1 MLKISYEKKK
11 LILIIFIQLTFIS
24 CKNQAKYFE
33 AKEIIDKTEELK
45 DKLEWT
51 TLNNKERI
59 DGYTKIGDSI
69 FGGEIAC
76 NVKPLNGIDI
86 KSFKVLAG
94 TKYAKDNIHV
104 YYPLEIP
111 CVDYED
117 CGVCYYGKI
126 IIDNANPR
134 TFKYLGKDYAT
145 DGENVFFSWK
155 INRKC

>member
-1 MLKISYEKKK
+1 M
-11 LILIIFIQLTFIS
+11 
-24 CKNQAKYFE
+24 
-33 AKEIIDKTEELK
+33 
-45 DKLEWT
+45 
-51 TLNNKERI
+51 
-59 DGYTKIGDSI
+59 
-69 FGGEIAC
+69 
-76 NVKPLNGIDI
+76 
-86 KSFKVLAG
+86 AG